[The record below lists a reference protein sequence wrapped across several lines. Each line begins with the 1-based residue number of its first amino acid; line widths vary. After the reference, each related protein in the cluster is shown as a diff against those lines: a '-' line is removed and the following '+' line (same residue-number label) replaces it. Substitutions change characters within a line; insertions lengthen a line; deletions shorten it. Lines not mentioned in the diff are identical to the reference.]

1 MRIREAQTI
10 IHEIAK
16 EKGWYDDGERNFGE
30 QIALIHSELSE
41 ALEHKRRGEDDH
53 LCDKCDGAGCIK
65 CNHSGMALTGSR
77 ISEELADVVIRVLDL
92 AEALGYDMQDAI
104 TRKCLYNRTRA
115 YKHGKQ
121 F

>member
-41 ALEHKRRGEDDH
+41 ALEHKRRG
-53 LCDKCDGAGCIK
+53 
-65 CNHSGMALTGSR
+65 
-77 ISEELADVVIRVLDL
+77 
-92 AEALGYDMQDAI
+92 
-104 TRKCLYNRTRA
+104 
-115 YKHGKQ
+115 
-121 F
+121 